1 MLQFDLSPLVGARLG
16 VRLVFSL
23 DEGPQQLEEV
33 ATSFLRGELRFTR
46 IEKGILIEGEAETEI
61 QVRCVRCLESF
72 PLLATLE
79 IEEIIGLSE
88 RPDVTYFI
96 TDEGWFES
104 SPLLREQALVSI
116 PLKALCSLDCKGMCS
131 ECGSSLNTDDCG
143 CIREPV
149 DLRLAVLASLL
160 EKEE

>member
-46 IEKGILIEGEAETEI
+46 IEKGILVEGEAETEI

-79 IEEIIGLSE
+79 IEEIIGLSK

-96 TDEGWFES
+96 TDEGWFEI

-116 PLKALCSLDCKGMCS
+116 PLKALCSPDCKGICS
-131 ECGSSLNTDDCG
+131 ECGSNLNTDDCG
-143 CIREPV
+143 CSREPV